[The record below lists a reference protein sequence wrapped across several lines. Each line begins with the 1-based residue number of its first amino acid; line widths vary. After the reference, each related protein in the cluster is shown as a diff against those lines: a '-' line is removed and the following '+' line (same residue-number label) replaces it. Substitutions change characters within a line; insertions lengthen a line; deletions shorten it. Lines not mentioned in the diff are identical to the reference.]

1 MSFNRRALLQGSA
14 ATLALT
20 AMPAEAQSADG
31 AADRLLGRITEQ
43 LLSDYP
49 TSATGAGVDKDSR
62 ARLRSRLDNRSAAG
76 QRTIKGHVR
85 STLGQLRRLDTE
97 AMSAEKRLD
106 IDVVRTAFELAA
118 EGFEFPYGDVAV
130 LNSNWSYRNTPYAV
144 AQNVGAFVE
153 IPSFFDS
160 SHSITTT
167 DDADAYLARMEAYA
181 RQLDGETARV
191 RADGGRGVVL
201 PDFLLDKTLQQLRT
215 ELTATREQLEA
226 ASNAFEN
233 AQLTVD
239 DIKGKLK
246 AKIEQCRRAIQES
259 KKAEVLKSA
268 SAALAELDTYGTAST
283 AEKYL
288 DEIKQKV
295 AESKASVEVAT
306 GGLDVDR
313 IKMERKARQI
323 QAQSVLAEFEVEM
336 GLKKPDAVA
345 VAAPFPESAP
355 ADQQSHADE
364 SKNQPQHD
372 FPVRACSFKPKP
384 A

>member
-1 MSFNRRALLQGSA
+1 MFG
-14 ATLALT
+14 
-20 AMPAEAQSADG
+20 
-31 AADRLLGRITEQ
+31 RL
-43 LLSDYP
+43 
-49 TSATGAGVDKDSR
+49 
-62 ARLRSRLDNRSAAG
+62 SRL
-76 QRTIKGHVR
+76 IK
-85 STLGQLRRLDTE
+85 SWLGFFISFGEDPEVMLQE
-97 AMSAEKRLD
+97 SIEEM
-106 IDVVRTAFELAA
+106 
-118 EGFEFPYGDVAV
+118 
-130 LNSNWSYRNTPYAV
+130 RNTLPKLNQILVTTRATVIRLEQEKDEMERKEKQLV
-144 AQNVGAFVE
+144 A
-153 IPSFFDS
+153 
-160 SHSITTT
+160 SIQAALKEGSPEARRIAE
-167 DDADAYLARMEAYA
+167 DDA
-181 RQLDGETARV
+181 G
-191 RADGGRGVVL
+191 
-201 PDFLLDKTLQQLRT
+201 TLQQIRT

-239 DIKGKLK
+239 DIKAKLK

-288 DEIKQKV
+288 DEIKQRV

-355 ADQQSHADE
+355 GT
-364 SKNQPQHD
+364 PQKT
-372 FPVRACSFKPKP
+372 PQAGS
-384 A
+384 